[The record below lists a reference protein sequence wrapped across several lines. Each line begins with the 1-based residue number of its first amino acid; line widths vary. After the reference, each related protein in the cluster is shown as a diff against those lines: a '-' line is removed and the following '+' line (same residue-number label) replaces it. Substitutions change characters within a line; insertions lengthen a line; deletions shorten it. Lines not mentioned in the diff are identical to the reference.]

1 MKVVLI
7 GHGHTAEAMKG
18 AVEMIFGEVADFYPV
33 AFLPKEGLQELIT
46 KMKTVTDDFEAKD
59 TLVIADL
66 FAGTPYN
73 AAATLALQ
81 HEVQDVIAGMSLPIC
96 LEIASQM
103 NQLSVTELVT
113 YIMKNSRDYTK
124 ALSIINQEQAAEE
137 DF

>member
-46 KMKTVTDDFEAKD
+46 KMKTVTDNFEAKD

>member
-33 AFLPKEGLQELIT
+33 AFLPKEGLQELIA
-46 KMKTVTDDFEAKD
+46 KMKTVTDNFEAKD

>member
-18 AVEMIFGEVADFYPV
+18 AVEMIFGKVDDFYPI
-33 AFLPKEGLQELIT
+33 AFLPKEGLQDLVT
-46 KMKTVTDDFEAKD
+46 KMKAVTDAFDADD

-81 HEVQDVIAGMSLPIC
+81 HEVHDVIAGMSLPIC
-96 LEIASQM
+96 LEVASQM
-103 NQLSVTELVT
+103 ANMQVEELVT
-113 YIMKNSRDYTK
+113 YIMKNSDGYTK
-124 ALSIINQEQAAEE
+124 ALSIINREQAEEE